1 MGVSMKRSVLL
12 LGLIVSNVL
21 VFVHVP
27 KAVALKSA
35 NLSINESAVVQA
47 KKVAS
52 SYTGTNEDGDRET
65 IKTGK

>member
-1 MGVSMKRSVLL
+1 MKRSILL

-27 KAVALKSA
+27 KAVAL
-35 NLSINESAVVQA
+35 
-47 KKVAS
+47 AS
-52 SYTGTNEDGDRET
+52 SSQESVIMQTETLLAGYTGTNEDGDRET

>member
-1 MGVSMKRSVLL
+1 MKRSILL

-27 KAVALKSA
+27 KAIALASA
-35 NLSINESAVVQA
+35 IHESTVVRSET
-47 KKVAS
+47 VIS
-52 SYTGTNEDGDRET
+52 GYTGTNEDGDRET